1 MLFWAFLFKIGFLQT
16 FNQVLFQDIIVFRNY
31 YL

>member
-1 MLFWAFLFKIGFLQT
+1 MLFRTFLFKIGFLQT
-16 FNQVLFQDIIVFRNY
+16 FNQFLFQDIIVFRNY